1 MQPILNIVNNYLFDQ
16 DHVFMTLPL
25 IEWTDYRWG
34 CIWMK
39 DRYEMLPTAL

>member
-1 MQPILNIVNNYLFDQ
+1 
-16 DHVFMTLPL
+16 MTLPL

-39 DRYEMLPTAL
+39 DRDEMLPAAL

>member
-1 MQPILNIVNNYLFDQ
+1 MHSILNIVNDYLFDQ

-25 IEWTDYRWG
+25 IKWVDYRWG
-34 CIWMK
+34 CIRMT